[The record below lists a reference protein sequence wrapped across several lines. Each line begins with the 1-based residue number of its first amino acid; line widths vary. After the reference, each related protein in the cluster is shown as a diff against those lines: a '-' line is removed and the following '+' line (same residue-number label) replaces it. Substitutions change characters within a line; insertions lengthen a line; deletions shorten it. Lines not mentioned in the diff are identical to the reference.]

1 MAKTREQ
8 KTKLIESL
16 DQKVENMKSA
26 VIVEYKGL
34 KVKEIEQLR
43 NVLREKKVDFNV
55 TKNTLVRIALK
66 KHGIEVDE
74 GVLKKP
80 VAIAF
85 AMQDEVA
92 PAKEITL
99 FAKKNQAINILGGIL
114 EKKYIDENAVKQL
127 AALPTREQLLGQVVG
142 TIAAPLSGFVNV
154 MSGNM
159 RGLVNV
165 LNALK
170 EKKA

>member
-1 MAKTREQ
+1 MAKTKEQ

-16 DQKVENMKSA
+16 DQKVEKMKSA

-34 KVKEIEQLR
+34 KVKQIEELR
-43 NVLREKKVDFNV
+43 NLLREKKVEFNV
-55 TKNTLVRIALK
+55 TKNTLVRITLK
-66 KHGIEVDE
+66 KYGIEVDE
-74 GVLKKP
+74 SVLKRP

-85 AMQDEVA
+85 AMEDEVA

-99 FAKKNQAINILGGIL
+99 FAKKNEAVQILGGIL
-114 EKKYIDENAVKQL
+114 EKKYIDEVAVKQL
-127 AALPTREQLLGQVVG
+127 ALLPTREQLLAQVVG
-142 TIAAPLSGFVNV
+142 TISAPLSGFVNV

-159 RGLVNV
+159 RGLVNA

-170 EKKA
+170 DKKA